1 MHNIKDIRKDID
13 NFKNTIK
20 NRNVDVDF
28 DQILNL
34 DEENRKLIQEKEKL
48 EMEKKS
54 ISKSKDETLFEKSK
68 EISNKIDDLSKNQ
81 KNVKDQLDQILSN
94 IPNLPLNDVPV
105 GKDENSNKE
114 VVKSGKIKEMSF
126 KPKSHYEI
134 GEKLN
139 MLDFD
144 LATKTTGSRFVFV
157 KDKLASL
164 ERAIS
169 NFMIDTHVN
178 NNGYTEI
185 SPPLM
190 ATDNTMF
197 GTGQLPKFENDQFE
211 IKFDDKNDR
220 KFLIP
225 TAEVI
230 LTNMVKNQILN
241 LKSLPMRLVASTPCF
256 RKEAGSY
263 GKDTKGMIRQHQ
275 FYKVELVSIVEN
287 NKCIEELERMTNC
300 ATKILDDLQ
309 LPYRK
314 IILSTGDMGFSA
326 EKTYDIEVWLPSE
339 NKYREIS
346 SCSSCGTFQAKR
358 MKARYKNNNNE
369 NEFVGTLNGRLVA
382 STPCF
387 RKEAGSYGKDTKGMI
402 RQHQFYKVELVSIV
416 ENNKCI
422 EELERMTNCATKILD
437 DLQLPYRKIIL
448 STGDMGFSAEKT
460 YDIEVWLP
468 SENKY
473 REISSCSS
481 CGTFQAKRMKAR
493 YKNNNNENEFVGTLN
508 GSGLAVGRTL
518 IAILE
523 NYQTED
529 GSIII
534 PEKLRPYMN
543 NMEKIG
549 IN

>member
-1 MHNIKDIRKDID
+1 MHNIKDIRNNFEDFKRSIKDR
-13 NFKNTIK
+13 NF
-20 NRNVDVDF
+20 DV
-28 DQILNL
+28 NL
-34 DEENRKLIQEKEKL
+34 DDVVELDKENRDLIQDKEKH

-54 ISKSKDETLFEKSK
+54 ISKSKDENLFAKSK
-68 EISNKIDDLSKNQ
+68 EISIKIEELNKKQ
-81 KNVKDQLDQILSN
+81 KIVKDKLDNILSAIPN
-94 IPNLPLNDVPV
+94 IPLKDVPA
-105 GKDENSNKE
+105 GKDENDNKE
-114 VVKSGKIKEMSF
+114 LIKVGNIQKFNF

-134 GEKLN
+134 GQKLN

-157 KDKLASL
+157 KDKLATL

-169 NFMIDTHVN
+169 NFMIDSHTK

-190 ATDNTMF
+190 ATDNTMY

-211 IKFDDKNDR
+211 IKFDDKNDK

-230 LTNMVKNQILN
+230 LTNMVKNQIVN
-241 LKSLPMRLVASTPCF
+241 VKSLPMRLVASTPCF

-287 NKCIEELERMTNC
+287 DKCLEELERMTNC
-300 ATKILDDLQ
+300 ATKILDDLK

-339 NKYREIS
+339 EKYREIS

-358 MKARYKNNNNE
+358 MKARYKNKDNN
-369 NEFVGTLNGRLVA
+369 
-382 STPCF
+382 
-387 RKEAGSYGKDTKGMI
+387 I
-402 RQHQFYKVELVSIV
+402 
-416 ENNKCI
+416 
-422 EELERMTNCATKILD
+422 
-437 DLQLPYRKIIL
+437 
-448 STGDMGFSAEKT
+448 
-460 YDIEVWLP
+460 
-468 SENKY
+468 
-473 REISSCSS
+473 
-481 CGTFQAKRMKAR
+481 
-493 YKNNNNENEFVGTLN
+493 EFVGTLN

-534 PEKLRPYMN
+534 PDVLKPYMGN
-543 NMEKIG
+543 IDKIS

>member
-1 MHNIKDIRKDID
+1 MHNIKDIRNNFEDFKRSIKDR
-13 NFKNTIK
+13 NFDVNLDDIVDLDKE
-20 NRNVDVDF
+20 NRN
-28 DQILNL
+28 
-34 DEENRKLIQEKEKL
+34 LIQDKEKH

-54 ISKSKDETLFEKSK
+54 ISKSKDENLFAKSK
-68 EISNKIDDLSKNQ
+68 EISIKIEELSKKQKEVKDKLDNILSAIPNIPL
-81 KNVKDQLDQILSN
+81 KNV
-94 IPNLPLNDVPV
+94 PA
-105 GKDENSNKE
+105 GKDENDNKE
-114 VVKSGKIKEMSF
+114 VIKVGNIQKFNF

-134 GEKLN
+134 GENLN

-157 KDKLASL
+157 KDKLAAL

-169 NFMIDTHVN
+169 NFMIDSHTK

-190 ATDNTMF
+190 ATDNTMY

-211 IKFDDKNDR
+211 IKFDDKNDK

-230 LTNMVKNQILN
+230 LTNMVKNQIVN
-241 LKSLPMRLVASTPCF
+241 IKSLPMRLVASTPCF

-287 NKCIEELERMTNC
+287 DKCLEELERMTNC
-300 ATKILDDLQ
+300 ATKILDDLK

-339 NKYREIS
+339 EKYREIS

-358 MKARYKNNNNE
+358 MKARYKNINNN
-369 NEFVGTLNGRLVA
+369 
-382 STPCF
+382 
-387 RKEAGSYGKDTKGMI
+387 I
-402 RQHQFYKVELVSIV
+402 
-416 ENNKCI
+416 
-422 EELERMTNCATKILD
+422 
-437 DLQLPYRKIIL
+437 
-448 STGDMGFSAEKT
+448 
-460 YDIEVWLP
+460 
-468 SENKY
+468 
-473 REISSCSS
+473 
-481 CGTFQAKRMKAR
+481 
-493 YKNNNNENEFVGTLN
+493 EFVGTLN

-523 NYQTED
+523 NYQTEE

-534 PEKLRPYMN
+534 PDVLKPYMGN
-543 NMEKIG
+543 IDRIS

>member
-28 DQILNL
+28 DQILYL

-54 ISKSKDETLFEKSK
+54 ISKSKDETLFQKSK

-114 VVKSGKIKEMSF
+114 VVKSGEIKEMSF

-134 GEKLN
+134 GEKLK

-369 NEFVGTLNGRLVA
+369 NEFVGTLNG
-382 STPCF
+382 
-387 RKEAGSYGKDTKGMI
+387 
-402 RQHQFYKVELVSIV
+402 
-416 ENNKCI
+416 
-422 EELERMTNCATKILD
+422 
-437 DLQLPYRKIIL
+437 
-448 STGDMGFSAEKT
+448 
-460 YDIEVWLP
+460 
-468 SENKY
+468 
-473 REISSCSS
+473 
-481 CGTFQAKRMKAR
+481 
-493 YKNNNNENEFVGTLN
+493 
-508 GSGLAVGRTL
+508 SGLAVGRTL

-529 GSIII
+529 GSITI